1 MVEIE
6 AGGEDWMMENIMASG
21 PSNDNAKQYII
32 LVKWKDYSH
41 NENTW
46 ESYDNV
52 MEHDKDLIKKYYEEI
67 KTVERDG
74 RFTKQKIKK
83 RKKTSIFLWLF

>member
-1 MVEIE
+1 
-6 AGGEDWMMENIMASG
+6 
-21 PSNDNAKQYII
+21 
-32 LVKWKDYSH
+32 
-41 NENTW
+41 
-46 ESYDNV
+46 

-83 RKKTSIFLWLF
+83 RKKTSIF